1 MARVSRR
8 EAVREATRRD
18 ILDAARKLLASGGPS
33 SVTLRAVAGEIGM
46 TAPGLYRYF
55 PSHEALLLGLTD
67 AVVGELADAIEAT
80 AAAHEDDPAAAL
92 LESARA
98 FRAWCL
104 DHKREFQLAF
114 GLEPAPPGT
123 APAPHCDNENVRRM
137 CRFFF
142 MLFVRLHAERGFA
155 VPPPEALHPELCRQ
169 LHAWHDQLGGDVPA
183 DVPLGLV
190 KVFAEAW
197 VRLYGIVAMEV
208 FGHLRFLLTDVDAL
222 FETMLAEYGE
232 LLVAP
237 GDRGR

>member
-1 MARVSRR
+1 VVRVTRR

-55 PSHEALLLGLTD
+55 PRHEALLLALTD
-67 AVVGELADAIEAT
+67 EIVGELADAVEAT
-80 AAAHEDDPAAAL
+80 AAAQEGDAGAAL
-92 LESARA
+92 LESART
-98 FRAWCL
+98 FRSWCL

-114 GLEPAPPGT
+114 GLEPAPSGT
-123 APAPHCDNENVRRM
+123 APAPHCDTENVRRM

-142 MLFVRLHAERGFA
+142 TLYVRLYAERGFP

-169 LHAWHDQLGGDVPA
+169 LHAWHSQLGGDVPA

-222 FETMLAEYGE
+222 FETMLAEYAD
-232 LLVAP
+232 LLGGP
-237 GDRGR
+237 SR